1 LRRLLVHYPKW
12 FAKALGK
19 RFRGT
24 EPFIPLCRAFTSL
37 DHDPELGKLRTFIGL
52 DESA

>member
-1 LRRLLVHYPKW
+1 MLVQYPKW

-19 RFRGT
+19 RFRCKD
-24 EPFIPLCRAFTSL
+24 PFIPLCRALTSL